1 MITIYDKAQWHIDA
15 GEAPDVVIGRLKVVF
30 DFLEKKDFLSLEGKE
45 VWNLGIDSSISLN
58 ERMVSEEGNRFLTD
72 CYDDIIGLDSSVMAV
87 ELEKR
92 YSDYVIEDER

>member
-1 MITIYDKAQWHIDA
+1 
-15 GEAPDVVIGRLKVVF
+15 
-30 DFLEKKDFLSLEGKE
+30 
-45 VWNLGIDSSISLN
+45 
-58 ERMVSEEGNRFLTD
+58 MVSEEGNRFLTD

>member
-15 GEAPDVVIGRLKVVF
+15 GEAPDVVVGRL
-30 DFLEKKDFLSLEGKE
+30 KE